1 MAKDTATAVF
11 GGGCF
16 WCTEAIFNELRG
28 VTSVIS
34 GYAGGKKDDPTYDQV
49 SMGNTGHAE
58 VVQVAFDPA
67 VISYDTLLEV
77 FFATHDP
84 TTMNRQG
91 GDVGTQYRSVIF
103 TTNDAQAA
111 AARAYIAK
119 LEAGEH
125 AGKNIVTEILPLVRF
140 STAEEYHQKYFE
152 KNADSNPYCS
162 VVIVPKLKKLRE
174 KFAPLLKG

>member
-1 MAKDTATAVF
+1 MPTETAVF

-28 VTSVIS
+28 VTSVVS
-34 GYAGGKKDDPTYDQV
+34 GYAGGKMENPDYDHV
-49 SMGNTGHAE
+49 SMGTTGHAE
-58 VVQVAFDPA
+58 VVQVEFDPA
-67 VISYDTLLEV
+67 AVSFETLLEV

-91 GDVGTQYRSVIF
+91 ADVGTQYRSVVY
-103 TTNDAQAA
+103 TMSDAQAA
-111 AARAYIAK
+111 AARAYIQK
-119 LEAGEH
+119 LEAGEY
-125 AGKNIVTEILPLVRF
+125 AGKKIVTEVHPLDRF
-140 STAEEYHQKYFE
+140 YTAEDYHQKYFE

-174 KFAPLLKG
+174 KFAPLLK